1 MTEYEEKVSELIEY
15 LEKIDVEMKAI
26 DTCQY
31 DGAVI
36 SQILSAIQKIVDQFV
51 MNNYSNLNTWI
62 ENLNKT
68 VKQTIENSK

>member
-1 MTEYEEKVSELIEY
+1 
-15 LEKIDVEMKAI
+15 MKAI

-51 MNNYSNLNTWI
+51 MNNYSNMNTWI
-62 ENLNKT
+62 ENLDKT
-68 VKQTIENSK
+68 VKHYSKEEFKIENSK